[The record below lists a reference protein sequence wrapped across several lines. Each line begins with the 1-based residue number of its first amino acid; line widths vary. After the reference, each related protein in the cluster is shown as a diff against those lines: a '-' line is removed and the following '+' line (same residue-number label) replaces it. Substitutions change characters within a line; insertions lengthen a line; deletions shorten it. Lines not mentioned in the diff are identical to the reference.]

1 MNTDR
6 TNYKSIDEICARA
19 EADIVSALAR
29 IDAVS
34 FENTKRILAAFEKN
48 RVSEACFSPT
58 TGYGYNDSG
67 RDTLDRVFADALGTE
82 SALVRAHFIN
92 GTHAIACALFGILR
106 PGDTLL
112 CATGSPYDTLL
123 PVIYGAEG
131 GSLTEYGVKVTALDF
146 LSDGR
151 YDEQKYLQSLA
162 GEVSRLKPRAVLIQR
177 SRGYSL
183 RPPLSVRQIN
193 SIVKI
198 VKSVSGETIT
208 VVDNCY
214 GEFVETSEPATD
226 LLCGSLIKNPG
237 GGLAPTGGYIAG
249 SPALVELAACR
260 LGVPGIGGEA
270 GSYAA
275 GYRLFYQG
283 LFLAPH
289 TVAQALK
296 TAVFA
301 ARALELAG
309 FETSPLYSEER
320 HDIIQTVT
328 FRAPRPML
336 AFIRGIQAGSP
347 VDSYVTPEPWNMPG
361 YEDKVVMAAGAFVSG
376 SSIELSA
383 DAPMREPYT
392 AYLQGGLTYESGRLG
407 ILRSLSEILGKR

>member
-123 PVIYGAEG
+123 PVIYGAG
-131 GSLTEYGVKVTALDF
+131 RLANRIRRKVTALDF

-151 YDEQKYLQSLA
+151 YDEQKYL
-162 GEVSRLKPRAVLIQR
+162 K
-177 SRGYSL
+177 
-183 RPPLSVRQIN
+183 
-193 SIVKI
+193 
-198 VKSVSGETIT
+198 TW
-208 VVDNCY
+208 
-214 GEFVETSEPATD
+214 PA
-226 LLCGSLIKNPG
+226 
-237 GGLAPTGGYIAG
+237 
-249 SPALVELAACR
+249 R
-260 LGVPGIGGEA
+260 
-270 GSYAA
+270 
-275 GYRLFYQG
+275 
-283 LFLAPH
+283 
-289 TVAQALK
+289 
-296 TAVFA
+296 
-301 ARALELAG
+301 
-309 FETSPLYSEER
+309 
-320 HDIIQTVT
+320 
-328 FRAPRPML
+328 FR
-336 AFIRGIQAGSP
+336 
-347 VDSYVTPEPWNMPG
+347 V
-361 YEDKVVMAAGAFVSG
+361 
-376 SSIELSA
+376 
-383 DAPMREPYT
+383 
-392 AYLQGGLTYESGRLG
+392 
-407 ILRSLSEILGKR
+407 